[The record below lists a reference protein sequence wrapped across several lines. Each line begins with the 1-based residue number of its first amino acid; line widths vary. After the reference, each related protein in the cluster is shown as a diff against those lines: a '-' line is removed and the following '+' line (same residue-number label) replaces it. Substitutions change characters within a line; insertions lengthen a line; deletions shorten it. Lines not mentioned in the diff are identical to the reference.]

1 METRDWGLGI
11 GDWGETMTM
20 VGSMVYNEA
29 LKMGIA
35 RQLYQLQEVDLEL
48 ESTEQAVKQITR
60 QLNESEA
67 LTGAR
72 NKLAAERQHL
82 EELRKQQRSA
92 EHEADDLTA
101 KLKRIEEELY
111 SGRIR
116 NPKELANLQHEAE
129 TMKGQRGQF
138 ESRVLEIMEQA
149 DQTTKKVSDS
159 ESKLGAV
166 EAAWNQQHQHLSAD
180 LERLKAVLVDVTQRS
195 HQVASGIEATA
206 LDVYLGLRKARGTA
220 VVKVERGICGGCRVA
235 LPSSET
241 QRTRSGELV
250 RCGSCGRI
258 LYLA

>member
-1 METRDWGLGI
+1 
-11 GDWGETMTM
+11 
-20 VGSMVYNEA
+20 
-29 LKMGIA
+29 MGIA
-35 RQLYQLQEVDLEL
+35 RQLYQLQEIDLEL

-60 QLNESEA
+60 QLGESEA
-67 LTGAR
+67 LTGAK

-101 KLKRIEEELY
+101 KLKKIEEELY

-116 NPKELANLQHEAE
+116 NPKELANLEHEVE
-129 TMKGQRGQF
+129 IIKGQRGQF
-138 ESRVLEIMEQA
+138 DSRILEIMEQA
-149 DQTTKKVSDS
+149 DQTTRSMSDA

-166 EAAWNQQHQHLSAD
+166 EAEWNQQHQHLSAD
-180 LERLKAVLVDVTQRS
+180 LERLKLVLADFTQRR
-195 HQVASGIEATA
+195 QQLTAGIEPAA
-206 LDVYLGLRKARGTA
+206 VEAYQGLRKARGMA